1 MVDRV
6 SLSITIGG
14 DLASALRDD
23 LVACIQS
30 ENLALDYDG
39 EDFGAG
45 DFPADG
51 PLRLY
56 AHEVAWGRADAL
68 EGFCVDRGLPFLR
81 WSGGCAA
88 QFGPERAV
96 FTGAGEVTLFAAD
109 EEGVLIIDR
118 ERVERLGSYE
128 AILAHFVAGDPAV
141 PPLRFLP

>member
-14 DLASALRDD
+14 NLAAALRDD

-30 ENLALDYDG
+30 EGLALDYDG
-39 EDFGAG
+39 EDFGAE

-51 PLRLY
+51 PLCLY
-56 AHEVAWGRADAL
+56 AHEVAWGRAEAL
-68 EGFCVDRGLPFLR
+68 EGFCVEKRLPFVR
-81 WSGGCAA
+81 WSGGSAA

-96 FTGAGEVTLFAAD
+96 FSGAGEVALFAAD
-109 EEGVLIIDR
+109 EDGNLTIDHDR
-118 ERVERLGSYE
+118 AERLGSYE
-128 AILAHFVAGDPAV
+128 AIIAHFVAGNPAV